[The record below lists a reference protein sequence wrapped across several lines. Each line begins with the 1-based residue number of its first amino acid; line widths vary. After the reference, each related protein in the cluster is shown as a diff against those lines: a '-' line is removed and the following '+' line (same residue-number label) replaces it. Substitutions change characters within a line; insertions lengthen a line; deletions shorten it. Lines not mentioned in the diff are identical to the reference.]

1 MKRNDQTSVVASRQS
16 AAASK
21 TKKTALSRKPL
32 HVLVTGG
39 AGFIGSHLVER
50 LLNDGKSIVVID
62 DFSTGS
68 MKNLRPV
75 KNHPRLKIV
84 RSKISGCK
92 ELPALAKHSEF
103 IFHLAATVGVDLV
116 VKSALHV
123 LETSFN
129 ETQILLRAAAKYSTP
144 LLLTSTSEV
153 YGKSAKP
160 AFSED
165 DDLLIGPPGQS
176 RWSYACSKLTDEF
189 LALAYAREK
198 KLPVTIARLFNTVGP
213 RQTGRYGM
221 VLPRFI
227 AAAKIGEPLRVFG
240 DGKQT
245 RCFCL
250 VHDVVEALVRLQK
263 RGCDALVAE
272 RKGDASSPKVYHATG
287 ASRSHSGDEASRP
300 PVFGEIFNIG
310 GTEEVSMLELA
321 KLVVKTLGS
330 KSKIELIPYDQAYAP
345 GFDDMRRRKPLVEK
359 LERLVQFRPQTTLCE
374 IIRQTAEAI

>member
-1 MKRNDQTSVVASRQS
+1 MKIA
-16 AAASK
+16 K
-21 TKKTALSRKPL
+21 
-32 HVLVTGG
+32 HILVTGG

-50 LLNDGKSIVVID
+50 LLNDGRAVVIID

-68 MKNLRPV
+68 MENLRTV
-75 KNHPRLKIV
+75 KKNPRLKII
-84 RSKISGCK
+84 RTKISECK
-92 ELPALAKHSEF
+92 SLPKLAENAEF
-103 IFHLAATVGVDLV
+103 IFHLAATVGVELV

-123 LETSFN
+123 LETSFH
-129 ETQILLRAAAKYSTP
+129 ETEILLKAAANNSTP

-160 AFSED
+160 EFSED

-198 KLPVTIARLFNTVGP
+198 NLPVTIARLFNTVGP

-227 AAAKIGEPLRVFG
+227 AAAKKNEPLKVFG
-240 DGKQT
+240 DGRQT

-250 VHDVVEALVRLQK
+250 VNDVVEALVRLQD
-263 RGCDALVAE
+263 C
-272 RKGDASSPKVYHATG
+272 RKA
-287 ASRSHSGDEASRP
+287 R
-300 PVFGEIFNIG
+300 GEIFNIG

-321 KLVVKTLGS
+321 RLVVKTLGS
-330 KSKIELIPYDQAYAP
+330 KSRIELIPYDRAYAP

-359 LERLVQFRPQTTLCE
+359 LERFVKFKPQTPLRE
-374 IIRQTAEAI
+374 IIRLTAV

>member
-1 MKRNDQTSVVASRQS
+1 MPSSIFNPPSSF
-16 AAASK
+16 
-21 TKKTALSRKPL
+21 
-32 HVLVTGG
+32 VLVTGG

-50 LLNDGKSIVVID
+50 LLADGKAVVVID
-62 DFSTGS
+62 DFSTGNPE
-68 MKNLRPV
+68 NLRAAG
-75 KNHPRLKIV
+75 KNPRLKVV
-84 RSKISGCK
+84 RSTISGCK
-92 ELPALAKHSEF
+92 NLPKLAAESEF
-103 IFHLAATVGVDLV
+103 IFHLAATVGVELV

-123 LETSFN
+123 LESSFH
-129 ETQILLRAAAKYSTP
+129 ETEILLRAAAKNATP

-160 AFSED
+160 DFSED

-198 KLPVTIARLFNTVGP
+198 NLPVIITRLFNTVGP

-227 AAAKIGEPLRVFG
+227 AAAKKNEPLKVFG
-240 DGKQT
+240 DGRQS

-250 VHDVVEALVRLQK
+250 VTDVVESLVRLQNCK
-263 RGCDALVAE
+263 TAR
-272 RKGDASSPKVYHATG
+272 
-287 ASRSHSGDEASRP
+287 
-300 PVFGEIFNIG
+300 GEIFNIG
-310 GTEEVSMLELA
+310 STEEVSILQLA

-330 KSKIELIPYDQAYAP
+330 KSKIELIPYDKAYAP

-359 LERLVQFRPQTTLCE
+359 LERFVNFKPQTPLRE
-374 IIRQTAEAI
+374 IIRLTAE